1 MTSAG
6 VAAASVAGV
15 GQRAIQSRQTGS
27 TRATGVCC
35 SMTSLTSTAQAS
47 TSGRRHGRSR
57 AAVAYQSTRT
67 SPISLLVVPTT
78 VQCAVVRQRRA
89 GPVRLGPSA
98 TVRGV
103 LHPVGPLPAA
113 VYWRRRVLVLT
124 LLVSVLGGGGWL
136 GWGLASGGSADA
148 TTTPASSSAADT
160 SIAPPALERVVPS
173 LASVQTPTVA
183 MLTVSTPIV
192 AATTAT
198 TAPPAAAPPPAPAPG
213 SPCTDDMI
221 GLVVRTTGSAPVGG
235 KATFELAVTNAS
247 PVPCVRAVDKGLQ
260 ELVLLDAGGARVWGS
275 NDCFPEATTDLRTLP
290 PGEVVSFP
298 VVWAG
303 LSSEPTCTAPRTP
316 LAPGVYVLRG
326 RLDTKVSPDAP
337 LTVG

>member
-6 VAAASVAGV
+6 ETSASAAGV
-15 GQRAIQSRQTGS
+15 GQRAIHSRQTGS

-47 TSGRRHGRSR
+47 TSGRRHGRAR
-57 AAVAYQSTRT
+57 AAAAYQSTRT

-136 GWGLASGGSADA
+136 GWGLANGGAARATPTPAAPSGGG
-148 TTTPASSSAADT
+148 
-160 SIAPPALERVVPS
+160 
-173 LASVQTPTVA
+173 TPTA
-183 MLTVSTPIV
+183 
-192 AATTAT
+192 
-198 TAPPAAAPPPAPAPG
+198 
-213 SPCTDDMI
+213 
-221 GLVVRTTGSAPVGG
+221 
-235 KATFELAVTNAS
+235 
-247 PVPCVRAVDKGLQ
+247 
-260 ELVLLDAGGARVWGS
+260 
-275 NDCFPEATTDLRTLP
+275 
-290 PGEVVSFP
+290 
-298 VVWAG
+298 
-303 LSSEPTCTAPRTP
+303 
-316 LAPGVYVLRG
+316 
-326 RLDTKVSPDAP
+326 
-337 LTVG
+337 